1 MVVPRAVVL
10 KFNSAQML
18 SQPQISDRH
27 KHIFTSRN
35 PNNQRETWGLF
46 LDGTSTFREGASADS
61 HLIQDYAD
69 VFVDRIW
76 GRKKKKH
83 GSAVFLNSAVIQN
96 WQRCQYLLALQPFWV
111 SSVKHKKFSHWDLCT
126 TTKDLEYG
134 SYGLYYWHLLSF
146 SVNIWKAAWIFSKIS
161 PFLVALM
168 KESLVQ

>member
-69 VFVDRIW
+69 VFVYRIW
-76 GRKKKKH
+76 GRKKNPTDQQFSCLRDDIVHPKLTTL
-83 GSAVFLNSAVIQN
+83 SIFTRPSTILSVFSKTQ
-96 WQRCQYLLALQPFWV
+96 
-111 SSVKHKKFSHWDLCT
+111 
-126 TTKDLEYG
+126 E
-134 SYGLYYWHLLSF
+134 
-146 SVNIWKAAWIFSKIS
+146 IFS
-161 PFLVALM
+161 LR
-168 KESLVQ
+168 SLYDYKRLRVWLLWTVLLTLIIILSQYMEGSLNI